1 MKDDLMKRESG
12 LHRVLT
18 KGQLT
23 MIGLGG
29 AIGTGLF
36 MGSAIAISYAGPG
49 VILSYVIAAFIAV
62 IMMYSLSEM
71 SVAHPTAGSF
81 GVYAEKYLGGW
92 AGFVSRWTYWAA
104 QVIAVGGEAVAVGI
118 YMKYWFPDI
127 PVWVW
132 TLVFGATLI
141 YVNSRSVDNF
151 GSFEYWFAMIK
162 VIAIIGFIIFGIA
175 TVFGIGTPAVGFE
188 NFTKHNG
195 FLPNG
200 LSGVWMGVL
209 MAIFSFVGVEVIA
222 VTAGEAKDPQTAVPR
237 AMRTMVFR
245 LIIFYILSMGIMIA
259 VVPWINAGAKEISQ
273 SPFVQVFD
281 HVGIAY
287 AAGIMNFVVITA
299 ALSSMNTNLYL
310 TTRMIFSL
318 SRGNYAPKA
327 LGKLSKNK
335 TPVNALLLSSLGII
349 CAALI
354 SKFSPLA
361 YNYLFGIS
369 LFGALFVWLLTLFSH
384 LRFRKQ
390 WELNGGHEL
399 PVRTPLFPVLQVIG
413 IGLIAAILIT
423 MGLDTEFW
431 NVSWIVGVPWVVFLT
446 MIYYGKYKKKLN
458 AEKENGEKVASS

>member
-1 MKDDLMKRESG
+1 MKDNIMERESG
-12 LHRVLT
+12 LHRGLT

-49 VILSYVIAAFIAV
+49 VILSYVIAAIIAV

-71 SVAHPTAGSF
+71 AVAHPTAGSF
-81 GVYAEKYLGGW
+81 GVYADMYLGGW
-92 AGFVSRWTYWAA
+92 AGFTTRWTYWAA

-118 YMKYWFPDI
+118 YMTYWFPDI

-132 TLVFGATLI
+132 TLAFGAILI
-141 YVNSRSVDNF
+141 YVNSRSVENF

-162 VIAIIGFIIFGIA
+162 VVAIVVFIVFGVA
-175 TVFGIGTPAVGFE
+175 TVLGIGTPAVGFE

-200 LSGVWMGVL
+200 FSGVWMAVL

-222 VTAGEAKDPQTAVPR
+222 VTAGEAKDPRTAVPR

-245 LIIFYILSMGIMIA
+245 LIVFYFLAISIMIA

-273 SPFVQVFD
+273 SPFVLVFD

-287 AAGIMNFVVITA
+287 AAGIMNFVVMTA

-310 TTRMIFSL
+310 TSRMIFSL
-318 SRGNYAPKA
+318 SRNDYAPEA
-327 LGKLSKNK
+327 LGKLSKNG
-335 TPVNALLLSSLGII
+335 TPVNALLLSSLGVAT
-349 CAALI
+349 AALI
-354 SKFSPLA
+354 AKFSPLA
-361 YNYLFGIS
+361 YNYLFGIA
-369 LFGALFVWLLTLFSH
+369 LFGALYVWLITLLSH

-390 WELNGGHEL
+390 WEREGGETL
-399 PVRTPLFPVLQVIG
+399 PVRAPWFPVLQIIG
-413 IGLIAAILIT
+413 ILLIAAILIT
-423 MGLDTEFW
+423 MGLDREFW
-431 NVSWIVGVPWVVFLT
+431 NISWIVGVPWLGFLSL
-446 MIYYGKYKKKLN
+446 IYYGKYKKKLARSN
-458 AEKENGEKVASS
+458 KDAAV